1 MNSDLYQDPDFL
13 GDQFLDWLL
22 EKSAPS
28 SFPTPEGGQ
37 NQEMSAQDADYLLS
51 NANANASVLSDDT
64 AFAVDPLDWEEL
76 EMNLSNPDD
85 AIQNFQS
92 LDMGDIPQVQTRF
105 QTLLKRK
112 LQREIELRPPLFPWE
127 TELSDYEPEYRDA
140 LERKLVPLNQGSWL
154 PQLANLQLLVPM
166 PEQVLSQLLEACSEA
181 MQLAKPQPS
190 QLVNALSNLFPNQ
203 QQSLNNIA
211 VVGMTYGEDRY
222 GDDANKENSLLA
234 KEIANI
240 NYETASAR
248 QQMVLSYLAA
258 REIMDNLTLTLSPK
272 QSTREQEWQTS
283 AGVVTIQAA
292 YEPYTLEGSS
302 LKVRVKLPRGGSVS
316 LGTPEASTKAQ
327 RTYPGYVSVELCDW
341 QSGINYP
348 LEICLPQGEQKPL
361 TFTIKIQE

>member
-13 GDQFLDWLL
+13 ANQFLDWLL

-51 NANANASVLSDDT
+51 NANASALSDDI

-92 LDMGDIPQVQTRF
+92 LDMGEIPQVQTRF

-140 LERKLVPLNQGSWL
+140 RERKLVPLNQGSWL

-166 PEQVLSQLLEACSEA
+166 PEQVLSQLLESCSEA
-181 MQLAKPQPS
+181 MQLAKPQPA

-203 QQSLNNIA
+203 QQSLNDLA
-211 VVGMTYGEDRY
+211 LVASFGLPRGTELDS
-222 GDDANKENSLLA
+222 SL
-234 KEIANI
+234 I
-240 NYETASAR
+240 YEEASTR
-248 QQMVLSYLAA
+248 QQMVLSVLAA
-258 REIMDNLTLTLSPK
+258 KKIMDNLTLNLSPE

-292 YEPYTLEGSS
+292 YEPSRVEDSS

-316 LGTPEASTKAQ
+316 LGTPEASTKAE